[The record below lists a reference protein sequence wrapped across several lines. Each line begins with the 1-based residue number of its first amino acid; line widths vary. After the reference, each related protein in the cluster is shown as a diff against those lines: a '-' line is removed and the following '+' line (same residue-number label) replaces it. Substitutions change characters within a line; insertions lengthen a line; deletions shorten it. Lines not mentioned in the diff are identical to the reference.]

1 MSSLSALWSIWSFL
15 QSEAGTAILVALFGL
30 SETLAVIPQI
40 QSNSVFQAIYNV
52 LKKLAG
58 K

>member
-1 MSSLSALWSIWSFL
+1 MSTLSGLWAIWEFL
-15 QSEAGTAILVALFGL
+15 RSEAGTAILVALFSL
-30 SETLAVIPQI
+30 SETLAVIPQV
-40 QSNSVFQAIYNV
+40 QSNSVFQAVFNI

>member
-1 MSSLSALWSIWSFL
+1 MSTLSGLYAIWEFL
-15 QSEAGTAILVALFGL
+15 RSEAGTAILVALFGL
-30 SETLAVIPQI
+30 SETLAAIPQI

>member
-1 MSSLSALWSIWSFL
+1 MNMEGNS
-15 QSEAGTAILVALFGL
+15 GILVLVFGVLFGL
-30 SETLAVIPQI
+30 SETLALIPGVK
-40 QSNSVFQAIYNV
+40 SNSVFQLVFNI